1 MLFKIVAVVFLVSL
15 PAIKG
20 SSDDIDSLWD
30 MEGSGSAFDKDANVS
45 ITIYFNG
52 TCASVFLQLEG
63 GLSPYSQ
70 AFSITIRVIQC
81 IFYMLVIILGISL
94 NLFVFVTVMAH
105 KKLRTV
111 SFMVALEIVA
121 INLVETI
128 FLIISLTSAIANR
141 WVFGDDGCAAV
152 GMLVFD
158 TAITR
163 SLLLNVLVI
172 DRFISIFCP
181 FSYEKIKVKIN
192 LSLSVIT
199 WVFIIVISIILLP
212 PILDCY
218 TFSPN
223 SWSCHYSAACNQH
236 CAYFSYAFNAT
247 VVAPAT
253 IMPIALYLALYCKA
267 RSIRKK
273 MREMTGGIAQTGS
286 DWKAT
291 ITFFLLFIT
300 VFALTVPTISFSSAV
315 GAYYS
320 DRETPPA
327 IYALDVVSAHVLSL
341 LVITDPVVIMR
352 NADLKEIVATTKA
365 NMLKKWCPRLAQSRG
380 AESRDRAIALARINE

>member
-1 MLFKIVAVVFLVSL
+1 MAVTFLLSL

-20 SSDDIDSLWD
+20 SSDDDIDSLWD
-30 MEGSGSAFDKDANVS
+30 MEGSGSAFDKDVNVS
-45 ITIYFNG
+45 ITIDYNG

-63 GLSPYSQ
+63 GLSAYSQ
-70 AFSITIRVIQC
+70 AFSITVRVIQC
-81 IFYMLVIILGISL
+81 IFYTLVIILGISL
-94 NLFVFVTVMAH
+94 NLFVLITVTAH

-121 INLVETI
+121 ISLVETI
-128 FLIISLTSAIANR
+128 LLIISLTNVIANR
-141 WVFGDDGCAAV
+141 WVFGHDGCVAV
-152 GMLVFD
+152 GMLMFD
-158 TAITR
+158 TTTTR

-181 FSYEKIKVKIN
+181 FSYEKVKVKIN

-199 WVFIIVISIILLP
+199 WVSVIVISIILLP
-212 PILDCY
+212 PIMDCY
-218 TFSPN
+218 TFSPSN
-223 SWSCHYSAACNQH
+223 WLCHYSAACSQH
-236 CAYFSYAFNAT
+236 CAYFSYAFNVT

-253 IMPIALYLALYCKA
+253 IVPIALYLALYRKA
-267 RSIRKK
+267 RRLRKK
-273 MREMTGGIAQTGS
+273 MREMTGEIAQTSS

-315 GAYYS
+315 GVYYS
-320 DRETPPA
+320 NKEIPLA
-327 IYALDVVSAHVLSL
+327 IYALNVVSAHVLSL
-341 LVITDPVVIMR
+341 LVIIDPVVIMR
-352 NADLKEIVATTKA
+352 NADLKEIVAAIKA

-380 AESRDRAIALARINE
+380 TKSRDRAIALARINE